1 VCSTS
6 QAELHVQERFGNCV
20 TGGAQVHTKRVL
32 KKISTPFE
40 VFDPQGAILM
50 VNMLDPQVNTMKV
63 FLEAVEKVGIPFF
76 GVANKMDLID
86 GSSRVGVEEALGLQ
100 LIPASMSTTEGLE
113 EIRIR
118 LAETFAPGDRIG
130 VLGVFN
136 SGKTS
141 LISNLT
147 GLDLVIGN
155 LPGTTLEFTAYPY
168 GDYVLID
175 TVGQIIDVSKPMMV
189 SVDLSGCESTRDRV
203 ARVLRQDAEGIMA
216 TLEVA
221 VPAMEKVVGVLREC
235 IEGGNKIIVTG
246 AGASALVA
254 MEMAGQGLETG
265 VPIMV
270 FTNTLGDMQP
280 VSFAKGT
287 GEEEAGLSR
296 YLALAV
302 SEGDVVI
309 GVSASGGTGFVYDAL
324 ERARA
329 RGAITV
335 AITENVDTPLG
346 QAADHV
352 IKSNA
357 KPEGPSSSKVQ
368 AAHLAIGHALLLTL
382 ADERGVTADESIEFM
397 LPEVVPT
404 KKMGIK

>member
-1 VCSTS
+1 MHS
-6 QAELHVQERFGNCV
+6 
-20 TGGAQVHTKRVL
+20 KRVL

-40 VFDPQGAILM
+40 AFEPQGAILM
-50 VNMLDPQVNTMKV
+50 VNMVDPQVNTMKV
-63 FLEAVEKVGIPFF
+63 FLEAVEEVGIPVF
-76 GVANKMDLID
+76 GVANKMDLVD
-86 GSSRVGVEEALGLQ
+86 GSGRVGVEEALGLE

-113 EIRIR
+113 RIESR
-118 LAETFAPGDRIG
+118 LTETFAPGDRIA

-141 LISNLT
+141 LISKLT
-147 GLDLVIGN
+147 GLDLAISN

-189 SVDLSGCESTRDRV
+189 SVDLSGCVSTRNRV
-203 ARVLRQDAEGIMA
+203 ARVLRQEAEGILA

-221 VPAMEKVVGVLREC
+221 VPAVEKVVGVLHQC
-235 IEGGNKIIVTG
+235 IQGGNKIIVTG

-265 VPIMV
+265 LPIMV
-270 FTNTLGDMQP
+270 FTNNLGDMQP

-287 GEEEAGLSR
+287 GEEEAALSR
-296 YLALAV
+296 YLSLAV
-302 SEGDVVI
+302 TERDVVI
-309 GVSASGGTGFVYDAL
+309 GISASGGTGFVYDAL

-368 AAHLAIGHALLLTL
+368 TAHLAIGHALLLTL
-382 ADERGVTADESIEFM
+382 ADERGVTADESIQFM
-397 LPEVVPT
+397 LPETVPT

>member
-6 QAELHVQERFGNCV
+6 QAELRVQERFGNCV

-76 GVANKMDLID
+76 GVANKMDLMD
-86 GSSRVGVEEALGLQ
+86 GSSRFGVEEALGLE
-100 LIPASMSTTEGLE
+100 LIPASMSTTQGLD
-113 EIRIR
+113 EIRSR
-118 LAETFAPGDRIG
+118 LTETFAPGDRIA

-141 LISNLT
+141 LISRLT
-147 GLDLVIGN
+147 GLDLAIGN

>member
-1 VCSTS
+1 MS
-6 QAELHVQERFGNCV
+6 
-20 TGGAQVHTKRVL
+20 TKRVL

-40 VFDPQGAILM
+40 AFDPQGAILM
-50 VNMLDPQVNTMKV
+50 VNMVDPQVNTMRV
-63 FLEAVEKVGIPFF
+63 FVEAVEEVGIPFLT
-76 GVANKMDLID
+76 VANKMDLVD
-86 GSSRVGVEEALGLQ
+86 RTRLDTVGQELGLD
-100 LIPASMSTTEGLE
+100 LIPTSMVTMEGME
-113 EIRIR
+113 SIKTRFS
-118 LAETFAPGDRIG
+118 ETFAPQDRVA

-147 GLDLVIGN
+147 GLDLAVGN
-155 LPGTTLEFTAYPY
+155 LPGTTLEFTAYEY
-168 GDYVLID
+168 LDYVLID
-175 TVGQIIDVSKPMMV
+175 TVGQLIDVNKPLMV
-189 SVDLSGCESTRDRV
+189 SVDLSGCESTQDKI
-203 ARVLRQDAEGIMA
+203 ARILRQDAEGILA
-216 TLEVA
+216 TLETA
-221 VPAMEKVVGVLREC
+221 VPGIETVVQVMRES
-235 IEGGNKIIVTG
+235 IEAGHKILVTG

-270 FTNTLGDMQP
+270 FTNNLGDMQP
-280 VSFAKGT
+280 VSFAKGA
-287 GEEEAGLSR
+287 GEEEMGLSK
-296 YLALAV
+296 YMTMAV
-302 SEGDVVI
+302 NEGDVMI
-309 GVSASGGTGFVYDAL
+309 GISASGGTGFVYDAL
-324 ERARA
+324 ERARK

-357 KPEGPSSSKVQ
+357 KPEGPSSSKIQ

-382 ADERGVTADESIEFM
+382 ADERGVTADQSVQFM

>member
-1 VCSTS
+1 
-6 QAELHVQERFGNCV
+6 LLERLGDCI
-20 TGGAQVHTKRVL
+20 TGGAQVRSKRVL

-40 VFDPQGAILM
+40 AFDPQGAILM
-50 VNMLDPQVNTMKV
+50 VNKVDPQVNTMKV
-63 FLEAVEKVGIPFF
+63 FLEAVEEVGIPSL
-76 GVANKMDLID
+76 GIANKIDLID
-86 GSSRVGVEEALGLQ
+86 GTSRAKVEEALGLK
-100 LIPASMSTTEGLE
+100 LIPASMNTREGLE

-118 LAETFAPGDRIG
+118 LAETFTPGDRIA

-147 GLDLVIGN
+147 GLDLAISN
-155 LPGTTLEFTAYPY
+155 LAGTTLEFTAYPY

-189 SVDLSGCESTRDRV
+189 SVDLSGCESAEDRL
-203 ARVLRQDAEGIMA
+203 ARVLRQDAEAILA

-221 VPAMEKVVGVLREC
+221 VPAMEKVVGILGEC
-235 IEGGNKIIVTG
+235 IERGNKIVVTG

-296 YLALAV
+296 YLSLAV
-302 SEGDVVI
+302 SVGDVVI
-309 GVSASGGTGFVYDAL
+309 GISASGGTGFVYDAL

-335 AITENVDTPLG
+335 AITENLDTPLG
-346 QAADHV
+346 QAADYV

-397 LPEVVPT
+397 LPEIVPT

>member
-1 VCSTS
+1 
-6 QAELHVQERFGNCV
+6 
-20 TGGAQVHTKRVL
+20 VHTKRVL

-40 VFDPQGAILM
+40 SFDPQGAILM
-50 VNMLDPQVNTMKV
+50 VNMVDPQVSTMRV
-63 FLEAVEKVGIPFF
+63 FLEAVEEVGIPVL
-76 GVANKMDLID
+76 GVANKTDLVD
-86 GSSRVGVEEALGLQ
+86 GAGRAGVEGELGLE
-100 LIPASMSTTEGLE
+100 LIPASMSTLEGME
-113 EIRIR
+113 EIRTR
-118 LAETFAPGDRIG
+118 LADTFALKDRIA

-141 LISNLT
+141 LIANLT
-147 GLDLVIGN
+147 GLDLATGN

-175 TVGQIIDVSKPMMV
+175 TVGQIIDVAKPMMV
-189 SVDLSGCESTRDRV
+189 SVDLSGCESTGERI
-203 ARVLRQDAEGIMA
+203 ARVLRQDAEGILA

-221 VPAMEKVVGVLREC
+221 VPAMETVVGVLRDC
-235 IEGGNKIIVTG
+235 IEAGNKIVVTG

-254 MEMAGQGLETG
+254 MEMAGQGIETG

-270 FTNTLGDMQP
+270 FTNNLGDMQP

-296 YLALAV
+296 YISLAIND
-302 SEGDVVI
+302 GDVVI
-309 GVSASGGTGFVYDAL
+309 GISASGGTGFVYHAL

-329 RGAITV
+329 RGVITV

-346 QAADHV
+346 HAADYV
-352 IKSNA
+352 TKSNA

-382 ADERGVTADESIEFM
+382 ADERGVSADRSIELM
-397 LPEVVPT
+397 MPEVVPT

>member
-1 VCSTS
+1 M
-6 QAELHVQERFGNCV
+6 
-20 TGGAQVHTKRVL
+20 HTKRVL

-76 GVANKMDLID
+76 GVANKMDLMD
-86 GSSRVGVEEALGLQ
+86 GSSRFGVEEALGLE
-100 LIPASMSTTEGLE
+100 LIPASMSTTQGLD
-113 EIRIR
+113 EIRSR
-118 LAETFAPGDRIG
+118 LTETFAPGDRIA

-141 LISNLT
+141 LISRLT
-147 GLDLVIGN
+147 GLDLAIGN

>member
-1 VCSTS
+1 M
-6 QAELHVQERFGNCV
+6 
-20 TGGAQVHTKRVL
+20 HTKRVL

-40 VFDPQGAILM
+40 TFDPQGAILM
-50 VNMLDPQVNTMKV
+50 VNMVDPQVSTMRV
-63 FLEAVEKVGIPFF
+63 FLEAVEEVGIPFF
-76 GVANKMDLID
+76 GVANKTDLVD
-86 GSSRVGVEEALGLQ
+86 GAGRAAVEEELGQEL
-100 LIPASMSTTEGLE
+100 LPASMSSMEGME
-113 EIRIR
+113 AIRTR
-118 LAETFAPGDRIG
+118 LAETFAPQDRIA

-147 GLDLVIGN
+147 GLDLATGN

-175 TVGQIIDVSKPMMV
+175 TVGQVIDVSKPMMV
-189 SVDLSGCESTRDRV
+189 SVDLSGCESTRERI
-203 ARVLRQDAEGIMA
+203 ARVLRQDAEGILA

-221 VPAMEKVVGVLREC
+221 VPAMEKVVGILREC
-235 IEGGNKIIVTG
+235 IEAGNKIVVTG

-254 MEMAGQGLETG
+254 MEMAGQGSETG
-265 VPIMV
+265 LPIMV
-270 FTNTLGDMQP
+270 FTNNLGDMQP

-296 YLALAV
+296 YVSLAV

-309 GVSASGGTGFVYDAL
+309 GISASGGTGFVYDAL

-346 QAADHV
+346 
-352 IKSNA
+352 
-357 KPEGPSSSKVQ
+357 
-368 AAHLAIGHALLLTL
+368 HA
-382 ADERGVTADESIEFM
+382 
-397 LPEVVPT
+397 
-404 KKMGIK
+404 

>member
-1 VCSTS
+1 M
-6 QAELHVQERFGNCV
+6 
-20 TGGAQVHTKRVL
+20 HTKRVL
-32 KKISTPFE
+32 KKISPPFE
-40 VFDPQGAILM
+40 AFDPQGAILM
-50 VNMLDPQVNTMKV
+50 INMVDPQVSTMKV
-63 FLEAVEKVGIPFF
+63 FLEAVEEVGIPFF
-76 GVANKMDLID
+76 GVANKTDLAD
-86 GSSRVGVEEALGLQ
+86 GDVTARVQQDLGLK
-100 LIPASMSTTEGLE
+100 LIPASMKSLEGME
-113 EIRIR
+113 EIRTK
-118 LAETFAPGDRIG
+118 LAQTFAPQDRIA

-147 GLDLVIGN
+147 GLDLPMGD

-189 SVDLSGCESTRDRV
+189 SVDLSGCRSTRERI
-203 ARVLRQDAEGIMA
+203 ARVLRQDAEGILA

-221 VPAMEKVVGVLREC
+221 VPAMEEVIGILREC
-235 IEGGNKIIVTG
+235 IEAGHKIVVTG

-254 MEMAGQGLETG
+254 MEMAGQGSETG
-265 VPIMV
+265 VPILV
-270 FTNTLGDMQP
+270 FTNNLGDMQP

-296 YLALAV
+296 YMSLAISA
-302 SEGDVVI
+302 EDVVI
-309 GVSASGGTGFVYDAL
+309 GVSASGGTGFVYQTL
-324 ERARA
+324 ERAREK
-329 RGAITV
+329 GAITV

-346 QAADHV
+346 HAADYV

-368 AAHLAIGHALLLTL
+368 AAHLAIGHALLVTL
-382 ADERGVTADESIEFM
+382 ADERGVSANRSIELM